1 MQTFYA
7 RPSQSI
13 ATENLVSILRET
25 CPETPNIETLARTC
39 QIMYPELRILAQLN
53 TGELLPPD
61 KLYDANIWKTDAL
74 FISGDGDQWNLNKGR
89 WIYLSRFV
97 TSEGSADKNKTMDCW
112 HAAMNEMSIL
122 NNHHPKELASG
133 Q

>member
-1 MQTFYA
+1 MQTFHA

-13 ATENLVSILRET
+13 ATENLVSIIRET

-53 TGELLPPD
+53 TGELVSPD
-61 KLYDANIWKTDAL
+61 KLHDANIWKTDAL
-74 FISGDGDQWNLNKGR
+74 FISGDGDQWDLRKGR
-89 WIYLSRFV
+89 WLYLSRYV

-112 HAAMNEMSIL
+112 YAAMDEISIL
-122 NNHHPKELASG
+122 DNHHRKG
-133 Q
+133 TR